1 MEEQQS
7 LGSLKWASDETGGLS
22 SRHIMRMVDEGKFPQ
37 PVRLTEG
44 SERRG
49 GRIAFVK
56 SEVRA
61 WITARIAE
69 RDARSACWRA
79 RRGAD
84 PLGHARR
91 PARERALDH
100 WGIPARG
107 PPHPSAALGGGSA
120 QRADDRRPRR
130 RVAAAQ
136 AGR

>member
-69 RDARSACWRA
+69 RDARRA
-79 RRGAD
+79 PT
-84 PLGHARR
+84 PLA
-91 PARERALDH
+91 PY
-100 WGIPARG
+100 
-107 PPHPSAALGGGSA
+107 PSAALGGGSA